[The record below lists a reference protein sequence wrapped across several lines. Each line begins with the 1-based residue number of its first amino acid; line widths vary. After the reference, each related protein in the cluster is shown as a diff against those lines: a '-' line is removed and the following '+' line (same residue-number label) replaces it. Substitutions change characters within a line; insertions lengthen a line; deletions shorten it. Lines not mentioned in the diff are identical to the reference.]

1 MSGETSFTI
10 APRGPGQWL
19 VQERGGGIVAILP
32 SEAAALA
39 CRHELQAQADR
50 LAAQA
55 PPVPTRP
62 AAPRKRHAGRWVDGP
77 VVGLI
82 AALAVSWGPP
92 AAAQHSRVF
101 ECLQRAR
108 GGLSAETM
116 LDGCRAEVREWLA
129 DCEQT
134 RDASVCEQAVAE
146 EAGLAVQQRR
156 RP

>member
-1 MSGETSFTI
+1 MFVIT
-10 APRGPGQWL
+10 PRP
-19 VQERGGGIVAILP
+19 R
-32 SEAAALA
+32 
-39 CRHELQAQADR
+39 LQDRENR

-62 AAPRKRHAGRWVDGP
+62 AAPENGMPDDGSNVP
-77 VVGLI
+77 LLVLI
-82 AALAVSWGPP
+82 VATLAWAAP
-92 AAAQHSRVF
+92 AAAQHSAVF

-108 GGLSAETM
+108 GGLSAATM

-134 RDASVCEQAVAE
+134 RDASACEQAVAE
-146 EAGLAVQQRR
+146 EAGLAAQQRR